1 MKTGLRTCTACLTR
15 TCFFAPSSLV
25 TGSKGSP
32 LRGWFIVH
40 GWALGSGG
48 RLGAGS
54 CAWSASGVPASVV
67 AAASSVASSCLALPF
82 GAPSVCRVKVR
93 LRATVLWCWGAWCW
107 RAGRRLPRL
116 LASGVRACNNLENV
130 RCVQCARH
138 RIAHD
143 IPGKIVL
150 MSYWLVLMLVHVLRT
165 IPDGLVQMHCTP
177 TLVLRLD
184 HKFARTKKLKA
195 MAPPRIAS
203 TVKASN
209 SSFGML

>member
-1 MKTGLRTCTACLTR
+1 MVGRWGPVGVSALVPAPGVLLECRPRWLPRPLR
-15 TCFFAPSSLV
+15 
-25 TGSKGSP
+25 SP
-32 LRGWFIVH
+32 LRVWRCRLVPRACA
-40 GWALGSGG
+40 ALKCGCGRPCCGAGG
-48 RLGAGS
+48 RGAGVLV
-54 CAWSASGVPASVV
+54 GV
-67 AAASSVASSCLALPF
+67 
-82 GAPSVCRVKVR
+82 
-93 LRATVLWCWGAWCW
+93 
-107 RAGRRLPRL
+107 LPRL